1 MNDLDLAHDLEAE
14 IYGDE
19 FFEQLKKQKD
29 AAAIDSQLL
38 TDYEMTFGTDHGKR
52 VLHDIIVTGMIF
64 QTTFTGNAWSNFKEG
79 IRYLAL
85 YVMHMS
91 KRNRHLK
98 EKE

>member
-1 MNDLDLAHDLEAE
+1 MNDLELVNDLEAE

-19 FFEQLKKQKD
+19 FFENLKQKKE

-38 TDYEMTFGTDHGKR
+38 TDYEMTFKTDHGKR
-52 VLHDIIVTGMIF
+52 VLRDIMVTGMIF

-85 YVMHMS
+85 YIMHMTR
-91 KRNRHLK
+91 RNRHLK